1 MKKKFKEQRTFP
13 DGVSYTLHGAQFWVA
28 QEQFVASLCFQ
39 LSSARMTALTHRN
52 QHKIH
57 YVNPKLY
64 QRSVQHDVLEHAT
77 S

>member
-13 DGVSYTLHGAQFWVA
+13 DGVSYTLHGAQFWIA

-39 LSSARMTALTHRN
+39 LFKCTDDSSYT

-57 YVNPKLY
+57 NVNPKLY

>member
-1 MKKKFKEQRTFP
+1 MFP
-13 DGVSYTLHGAQFWVA
+13 DGVSSTLHGAQFWIA

-39 LSSARMTALTHRN
+39 LSSARMTALTHQN
-52 QHKIH
+52 QHKVH

-64 QRSVQHDVLEHAT
+64 QRSVQHDVLEHET